1 MPFARLTDMRKMSFA
16 QNEYYHIFN
25 RGNNKQNIFLDDG
38 DRARFLLLLLFFQ
51 CDLPPL
57 RINKSVADFIKNQH
71 RVLDIFADEVSEIA
85 SNRYVA
91 LESFAL
97 MPNHFHLMLREARE
111 GGISQYMQRV
121 LNSFTKYANTKYEK
135 SGHLF
140 QGPFKA
146 VRIEDNKQLL
156 YLSAYIHRNPR
167 EMDGWHNREH
177 RFPWSSYSDYISHNR
192 WGPLL
197 EQDVILSQFTNKS
210 EYYHFVKT
218 SAAKLLKEELDKE
231 IRLD

>member
-38 DRARFLLLLLFFQ
+38 DRARFLFLLLFFQ

-71 RVLDIFADEVSEIA
+71 RVLDIFTDEVAEI
-85 SNRYVA
+85 SKNRYVA

-97 MPNHFHLMLREARE
+97 MPNHFHLMLHEAQK
-111 GGISQYMQRV
+111 GGISKYMQRI
-121 LNSFTKYANTKYEK
+121 LNSFTKYFNTKYEK
-135 SGHLF
+135 NGHLF

-146 VRIEDNKQLL
+146 IHIEDNRQLL
-156 YLSAYIHRNPR
+156 HLSAYIHRNPR
-167 EMDGWHNREH
+167 EIKGWYNHEH
-177 RFPWSSYSDYISHNR
+177 HFPWSSYSDYINHNK
-192 WGPLL
+192 WGSLL
-197 EQDVILSQFTNKS
+197 EQDVILSQFATKI
-210 EYYHFVKT
+210 EYSRFVKT
-218 SAAKLLKEELDKE
+218 STAKLLKEELDKE
-231 IRLD
+231 